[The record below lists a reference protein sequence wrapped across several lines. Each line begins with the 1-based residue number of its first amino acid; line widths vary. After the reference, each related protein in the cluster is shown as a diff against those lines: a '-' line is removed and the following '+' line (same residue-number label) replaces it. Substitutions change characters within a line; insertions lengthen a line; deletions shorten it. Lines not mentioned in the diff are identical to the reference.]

1 MKAQARASGN
11 HSTALDAGA
20 GKTAP
25 SVPDKA
31 GGLLKGA
38 AHLSHAQQPQQQ
50 SQQQQQ
56 RKQQRKQK
64 QKEAKQAARVAK
76 QQRGA
81 ANGKLGLNPLG
92 ALQKLKAGR
101 KRKGGM
107 VVVPPALGR
116 DASGPDALEALRKR
130 MAVLEKK

>member
-1 MKAQARASGN
+1 MKAQARASGS

-25 SVPDKA
+25 SVLDKA

-56 RKQQRKQK
+56 QSQQQRKQQRKQK
-64 QKEAKQAARVAK
+64 QKEAK